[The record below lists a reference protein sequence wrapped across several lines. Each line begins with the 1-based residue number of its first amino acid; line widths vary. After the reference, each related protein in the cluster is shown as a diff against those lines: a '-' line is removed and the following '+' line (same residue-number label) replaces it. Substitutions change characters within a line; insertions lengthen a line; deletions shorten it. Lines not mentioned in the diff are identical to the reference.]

1 MRIETVEIRN
11 FRKLASV
18 RLDFASQTTLLVGAN
33 NSGKTSALIALRSFL
48 KQGISAFSK
57 NDLTLSRWQEVNQI
71 GVGWASKPV
80 VTPAGTWA
88 GVLPSLDVW
97 LHVEDDEVHRVSSLI
112 PNLDWTGGL
121 VGVRFAMQPKDEE
134 KLAHAFHTAWSATQA
149 LKLEWRA
156 SERFAA
162 RPNAVPDQTA
172 ALVEAVESVAESS
185 DRSGPDEE
193 FPAGADERV
202 SKDLGTADLLL
213 WPDDL
218 IDFLSRHFQTHLELR
233 HYVLDP
239 AKFLPPTEDRARVQ
253 DLPEDAQPLA
263 SNPLATIVLIDE
275 INAQRGLGD
284 AGESSA
290 EVASGR
296 IPDTARLSRQL
307 SDYYTKH
314 LDPAENPGPE
324 DLDALE
330 TIAVAQKEF
339 DGRLKQAFKVAFD
352 EMADLSYPG
361 VTDPRIRVASRL
373 SAVESLKHESAVS
386 FELDRAGGSVANAMY
401 LPEGQNGLG
410 YQNLISMVFR
420 LMSFRDRWL
429 HVGKATKPTSD
440 QSIQP
445 IHLVLVEEPE
455 AHLHVQVQ
463 QVFAKKAF
471 QVLRNHADLLGKPEL
486 TTQLVISTHSS
497 HIAHELPYESLRY
510 FRRLR
515 AGTNGVDVPTSNV
528 INVDLAYG
536 TTGDTQRFVARY
548 LRVQHAD
555 IFFADALILVEG
567 SAEKMLVPL
576 FIKNHHPALNQAY
589 VTMLEIGGSHAHRL
603 QPLIDA
609 LKIPTLVVT
618 DLDPKSKSGPNEPT
632 RRSVEQIS
640 GNPTLK
646 NWSDVESDV
655 DSLLNADPETKI
667 RDGDGQYAVRFAY
680 QTPVMVSLASKVEE
694 ALPSTFEDA
703 LAFEN
708 VAFFQH
714 LAGTGLTKKFR
725 EILATETDVTSVA
738 AKLHAALKTGSKA
751 ELALD
756 IMVSA
761 DFETMRPPQYIEE
774 GLSWLEAR
782 LEKLESTIDSDTDV
796 S

>member
-1 MRIETVEIRN
+1 MRIEAVEIRN

-18 RLDFASQTTLLVGAN
+18 RLDFSKQTTLLVGAN

-57 NDLTLSRWQEVNQI
+57 NDLTLSRWQEVNDI
-71 GVGWASKPV
+71 GAGWAVDPS
-80 VTPAGTWA
+80 VTLPGTWA
-88 GVLPSLDVW
+88 GLLPSLDVW
-97 LHVEDDEVHRVSSLI
+97 LHVEDDEVHRVSPLI
-112 PNLDWTGGL
+112 PTLDWTGGR
-121 VGVRFAMQPKDEE
+121 VGVRFALEPKDEE
-134 KLAHAFHTAWSATQA
+134 NLARTFHDAWTATQA
-149 LKLEWRA
+149 LKAAWRLPAETAPVILSSA
-156 SERFAA
+156 ST
-162 RPNAVPDQTA
+162 NHNVGH
-172 ALVEAVESVAESS
+172 EAV
-185 DRSGPDEE
+185 DY
-193 FPAGADERV
+193 GADHV
-202 SKDLGTADLLL
+202 SAVQTDQPLLSAPEPRDLSL

-218 IDFLSRHFQTHLELR
+218 IDFLSKYFQTHLVLR

-239 AKFLPPTEDRARVQ
+239 EKFQPPMKDCACVQ
-253 DLPEDAQPLA
+253 DLPRDSEPLA
-263 SNPLATIVLIDE
+263 SNPLADIVLIDE

-284 AGESSA
+284 AGEHA
-290 EVASGR
+290 ADASTGR
-296 IPDTARLSRQL
+296 ISDTARLSRQL

-324 DLDALE
+324 DLHALQ
-330 TIAVAQKEF
+330 TIAVAQEDF
-339 DGRLKQAFKVAFD
+339 DARLKQAFKVAFD
-352 EMADLSYPG
+352 EMAGLSYPG
-361 VTDPRIRVASRL
+361 VTDPRIRVASKL
-373 SAVESLKHESAVS
+373 SAAESLRHESAVS
-386 FELDRAGGSVANAMY
+386 FELKGTGGLATSEMY

-429 HVGKATKPTSD
+429 HVGKAAKPMSD
-440 QSIQP
+440 ASIQP

-471 QVLRNHADLLGKPEL
+471 DVLRNHIDLLDKSEL

-510 FRRLR
+510 FRRLE
-515 AGTNGVDVPTSNV
+515 AGANGVNVPTSNV

-536 TTGDTQRFVARY
+536 TTQDTQRFVQRY

-576 FIKNHHPALNQAY
+576 FIKHRHPALYQAY

-618 DLDPKSKSGPNEPT
+618 DLDPKFESGPNAPT
-632 RRSVEQIS
+632 QRGVKQIS

-646 NWSDVESDV
+646 NWSDLDSDV
-655 DSLLNADPETKI
+655 DSLLEAHTEAKI
-667 RDGDGQYAVRFAY
+667 KKGDDQYAVRFAY
-680 QTPVMVSLASKVEE
+680 QTAVTVSLDTTTEE

-708 VAFFQH
+708 VSFFRT
-714 LAGTGLTKKFR
+714 LAGTGLTRKFR
-725 EILATETDVTSVA
+725 DILTTETDVKSAA
-738 AKLHAALKTGSKA
+738 AKLHAALTSGSKA
-751 ELALD
+751 EFALD
-756 IMVSA
+756 IMMSV
-761 DFETMRPPQYIEE
+761 DFEKMTPPRYIDE
-774 GLSWLEAR
+774 GLTWLEER
-782 LEKLESTIDSDTDV
+782 MQKQELTVNGDTDAE
-796 S
+796 